1 LKYFVSLLLF
11 LISQHILAADMN
23 VSGYLK
29 SYLIA
34 QEGLNNSLLK
44 TQNLYQSQNSA
55 RLMLDIFTENRVWQI
70 HYESGFELRSSRPP
84 VLAEDSGFNPN
95 SYRYKDLENSSGK
108 ENNKNSFFQ
117 NLDRLNVQLQ
127 LKSGDLTIGR
137 QAISLGSARIVNP
150 TDVFLPFNVRA
161 RNTEYRTGIDA
172 IRFQKPL
179 GELSELDLGVIIGE
193 DAKVENSAIF
203 IQYLSH
209 FSESDIQLTAI
220 QFSKQQLVGF
230 GIQGAIASIGTWFEM
245 AYVRGNEEYF
255 RVSCGIDYAPTDN
268 TLLMVEYHNNGAGA
282 DSPSQYQNLANDIA
296 YQAGGVFFLN
306 KAYLMPS
313 LSWQV
318 NALLTLSMQGI
329 FNLKDHSL
337 FLNTSLNYSLS
348 ENVYMGM
355 SYYHFSGRNIRLSQT
370 ATNLGQIIAPELG
383 SEYGGNPNS
392 FAVNISYY
400 F

>member
-95 SYRYKDLENSSGK
+95 NYRYKDLENSSGK

-193 DAKVENSAIF
+193 DAKVENSAVF

-209 FSESDIQLTAI
+209 
-220 QFSKQQLVGF
+220 
-230 GIQGAIASIGTWFEM
+230 
-245 AYVRGNEEYF
+245 
-255 RVSCGIDYAPTDN
+255 
-268 TLLMVEYHNNGAGA
+268 NN
-282 DSPSQYQNLANDIA
+282 L
-296 YQAGGVFFLN
+296 
-306 KAYLMPS
+306 
-313 LSWQV
+313 
-318 NALLTLSMQGI
+318 
-329 FNLKDHSL
+329 
-337 FLNTSLNYSLS
+337 
-348 ENVYMGM
+348 
-355 SYYHFSGRNIRLSQT
+355 
-370 ATNLGQIIAPELG
+370 
-383 SEYGGNPNS
+383 
-392 FAVNISYY
+392 
-400 F
+400 